1 MRHDLVYLIHKAL
14 RTLAS
19 EILVNFQQTDFTD
32 KIQVEVLFQ
41 DLKMLESLYH
51 GHAEIENTMI
61 LSELEKKGID
71 VSKYKDDHAEDDLL
85 GHLLLDK
92 ITAFEDASNDH
103 KQKAWSELFQSLI
116 SFVSFNF
123 SHMQKE
129 ETELNQILWSELSD
143 AELLAIEQKVVMNT
157 PPDKMMNYMVWFL
170 KALSNK
176 DLIKW
181 LGSVKKSAPEP
192 VFQNIVLLGIKHV
205 PAERWSVIY
214 SAL

>member
-19 EILVNFQQTDFTD
+19 EILVNFQQTDFND
-32 KIQVEVLFQ
+32 KTQVGVLFQ
-41 DLKMLESLYH
+41 DLRMLESLFH
-51 GHAEIENTMI
+51 GHAEIENSMI
-61 LSELEKKGID
+61 LSELDKKGID
-71 VSKYKDDHAEDDLL
+71 ISKYKDDHAEDDLL

-92 ITAFEDASNDH
+92 MTAFDEAADDQ
-103 KQKAWSELFQSLI
+103 KQKTWGELFQSLI
-116 SFVSFNF
+116 SFVSFNL

-129 ETELNQILWSELSD
+129 ETELNHILWAEFSD

-170 KALSNK
+170 KALSNQ

-181 LGSVKKSAPEP
+181 LGSIKRNAPDP
-192 VFQNIVLLGIKHV
+192 VFQNIVQLGIKHV
-205 PAERWSVIY
+205 PAGRWSVIY